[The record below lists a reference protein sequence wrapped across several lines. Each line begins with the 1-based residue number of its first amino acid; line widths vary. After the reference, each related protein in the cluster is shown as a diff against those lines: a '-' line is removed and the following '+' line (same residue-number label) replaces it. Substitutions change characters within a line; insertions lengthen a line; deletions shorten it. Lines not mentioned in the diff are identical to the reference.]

1 MIGQAV
7 GQEAG
12 HEINEEVA
20 DGSVA
25 SVFNLAEVFQFV
37 KDGFDQAT
45 ATEERLLEIRPGDRF
60 PISPERGDELDI
72 LLG

>member
-20 DGSVA
+20 DGSVTR
-25 SVFNLAEVFQFV
+25 VFNLAEVFQFV
-37 KDGFDQAT
+37 EDGFDQAT
-45 ATEERLLEIRPGDRF
+45 ASQKGLLEIGPRYRF
-60 PISPERGDELDI
+60 HVLFKRGDQLDT
-72 LLG
+72 LLS